1 MSDLSP
7 DSATRVQLHRNR
19 RPLAYDVRD
28 LIARNYIFNNAV
40 PPGSRLPSENTLSER
55 YGVSRV
61 TVRAALHGLRE
72 AGLVAIRQG
81 HGATVLPRPIA
92 VTHGLDRLSSIDA
105 FAREAGQKAGSVELE
120 ILERPAT
127 EGEAERLHVAP
138 ETPVLVI
145 SRAKTLD
152 GVRVA
157 WLVDY
162 IPQGIIDFDVMRPEL
177 DGSALDVLLSHGE
190 VAVEYADAEHV
201 PVALDAQLAERLR
214 VEVGHV
220 ALFTDTVVWTATG
233 RVADW
238 AQVWA
243 LPEFFRFVV
252 RRRLPLG

>member
-1 MSDLSP
+1 MSDSSS

-40 PPGSRLPSENTLSER
+40 PPGSRLPSENVLSGR

-92 VTHGLDRLSSIDA
+92 VTHGLDRLGSIDA
-105 FAREAGQKAGSVELE
+105 FAREAGQKPGSADLAIE
-120 ILERPAT
+120 ERPAT
-127 EGEAERLHVAP
+127 DAEAERLHVP
-138 ETPVLVI
+138 PGTNIMIIRRV
-145 SRAKTLD
+145 KTLD

-157 WLVDY
+157 WLVDHV
-162 IPQGIIDFDVMRPEL
+162 PEGVIDFDVLRPEL
-177 DGSALDVLLSHGE
+177 DGSALDVLLAHGE

-201 PVALDAQLAERLR
+201 PVVLDDEIAKLLK
-214 VEVGHV
+214 VEAGHA